1 MDDMEEHVRKNPLG
15 SEKVSSLMLKFA
27 IPSIIAMVIGAL
39 YNIVDQLFII
49 SLRFGTVGV
58 DELLRVYFVGMGDGA
73 VLPVLF
79 GDKF

>member
-39 YNIVDQLFII
+39 YNIVDQLFIGHAV
-49 SLRFGTVGV
+49 GTLGNAATNVAFPLTTSCASVRRRRGGQ
-58 DELLRVYFVGMGDGA
+58 L
-73 VLPVLF
+73 
-79 GDKF
+79 